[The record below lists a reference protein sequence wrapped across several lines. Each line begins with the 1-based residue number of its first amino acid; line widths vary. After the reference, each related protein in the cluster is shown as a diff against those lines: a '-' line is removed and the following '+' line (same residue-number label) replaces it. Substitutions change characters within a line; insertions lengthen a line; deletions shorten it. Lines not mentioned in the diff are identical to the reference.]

1 MGCREE
7 MWNAGVSCGILV
19 VKGKGTMLVASQ
31 ALLWGAPRGLLTNFT
46 VSQRSL
52 PLPLCTID
60 PPHPSPSLPD
70 LHVMYLLHL
79 VDLAS
84 LGDQPHGRGEFY
96 LFCSPCYPR
105 AGNVPAHSRCS
116 RNTCHGRI
124 NGEVYRERLGMGGP
138 RGKIWSSA
146 LR

>member
-31 ALLWGAPRGLLTNFT
+31 ALLWGAPRGLPTNFT

-60 PPHPSPSLPD
+60 TPPIHPRPCLTYMLCTYFTLLISL
-70 LHVMYLLHL
+70 H
-79 VDLAS
+79 
-84 LGDQPHGRGEFY
+84 
-96 LFCSPCYPR
+96 
-105 AGNVPAHSRCS
+105 
-116 RNTCHGRI
+116 
-124 NGEVYRERLGMGGP
+124 
-138 RGKIWSSA
+138 
-146 LR
+146 